1 MKTKNKPVDVWGME
15 SNVQIPVR
23 IYASDD
29 DLSSD
34 GKLILCS
41 RKQKMRDDVEYVS
54 KQWLMQTLKE
64 CLADS
69 PDILGRISAR
79 LETNTIWNPCGV
91 SWGEYLTYPPIAVT
105 TKPIHNHGQHPFR

>member
-1 MKTKNKPVDVWGME
+1 MKTKNKPVDDWGME
-15 SNVQIPVR
+15 SNVPIPVT

-41 RKQKMRDDVEYVS
+41 RKQKLRDDVEYVS
-54 KQWLMQTLKE
+54 KHWVKQTLKE

-69 PDILGRISAR
+69 PDILRRISAR
-79 LETNTIWNPCGV
+79 LETNTI
-91 SWGEYLTYPPIAVT
+91 
-105 TKPIHNHGQHPFR
+105 

>member
-1 MKTKNKPVDVWGME
+1 MDLDAAPLGE
-15 SNVQIPVR
+15 LYVR
-23 IYASDD
+23 DERE
-29 DLSSD
+29 LWEH

-79 LETNTIWNPCGV
+79 LETNTI
-91 SWGEYLTYPPIAVT
+91 
-105 TKPIHNHGQHPFR
+105 

>member
-1 MKTKNKPVDVWGME
+1 MHNQHKPKDTRKME
-15 SNVQIPVR
+15 GNVQIPVR

-54 KQWLMQTLKE
+54 KHWLMQTLKE

-79 LETNTIWNPCGV
+79 LETNTI
-91 SWGEYLTYPPIAVT
+91 
-105 TKPIHNHGQHPFR
+105 

>member
-54 KQWLMQTLKE
+54 KQ
-64 CLADS
+64 
-69 PDILGRISAR
+69 
-79 LETNTIWNPCGV
+79 
-91 SWGEYLTYPPIAVT
+91 
-105 TKPIHNHGQHPFR
+105 

>member
-15 SNVQIPVR
+15 PVDVWGMEGNVQIPVR

-79 LETNTIWNPCGV
+79 LETNTI
-91 SWGEYLTYPPIAVT
+91 
-105 TKPIHNHGQHPFR
+105 